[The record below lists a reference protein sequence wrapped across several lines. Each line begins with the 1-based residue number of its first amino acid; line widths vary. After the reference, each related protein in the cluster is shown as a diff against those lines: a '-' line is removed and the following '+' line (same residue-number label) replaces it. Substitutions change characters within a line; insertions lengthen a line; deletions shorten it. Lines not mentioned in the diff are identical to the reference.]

1 MIVRVGTLSEVGKVE
16 FVDTDGIEAVDIFA
30 VIFVDPL
37 DSDNELVSNDEA
49 LELFEESSGVVVSS
63 LGTVGDVENG
73 LTGEDEWVLINE
85 LSLVYAVLEFAVG
98 KLVSTDEYDGDV
110 VLEVVTFVVLVVD
123 DTGRCVE
130 L

>member
-1 MIVRVGTLSEVGKVE
+1 MIVRVGTLLEVGKVE

-37 DSDNELVSNDEA
+37 DSENELVSNDEA

-73 LTGEDEWVLINE
+73 LTGEDE
-85 LSLVYAVLEFAVG
+85 
-98 KLVSTDEYDGDV
+98 
-110 VLEVVTFVVLVVD
+110 
-123 DTGRCVE
+123 
-130 L
+130 

>member
-16 FVDTDGIEAVDIFA
+16 FVVIDGIEAVDIFA

-37 DSDNELVSNDEA
+37 DSENELVSNDEA

-110 VLEVVTFVVLVVD
+110 VLEVVTFVDLVVD

>member
-1 MIVRVGTLSEVGKVE
+1 MIVRVGTLSEVDKVE
-16 FVDTDGIEAVDIFA
+16 FVDIDGIEAVDIFA

-37 DSDNELVSNDEA
+37 DSENELVSNDEA

-110 VLEVVTFVVLVVD
+110 VLEVVTFVDLVVD

>member
-1 MIVRVGTLSEVGKVE
+1 M
-16 FVDTDGIEAVDIFA
+16 
-30 VIFVDPL
+30 
-37 DSDNELVSNDEA
+37 
-49 LELFEESSGVVVSS
+49 
-63 LGTVGDVENG
+63 
-73 LTGEDEWVLINE
+73 LINE

-110 VLEVVTFVVLVVD
+110 VLELVTFVDLVVD

>member
-1 MIVRVGTLSEVGKVE
+1 MKVRVGTLSEVGKVE
-16 FVDTDGIEAVDIFA
+16 LVDTDGIEVVDIFA

-37 DSDNELVSNDEA
+37 DSENELVSNDEA

-110 VLEVVTFVVLVVD
+110 VLEVVTFVDLVVD

>member
-1 MIVRVGTLSEVGKVE
+1 M
-16 FVDTDGIEAVDIFA
+16 
-30 VIFVDPL
+30 
-37 DSDNELVSNDEA
+37 
-49 LELFEESSGVVVSS
+49 
-63 LGTVGDVENG
+63 GDVEKG

-110 VLEVVTFVVLVVD
+110 VLEVVTFVDLVVD